1 MTVPLNIERRNKM
14 EKYYYYAFRCKGRF
28 GSGIRCENN
37 GCFSLAEIHKL
48 LLKNYKERCIVT
60 FWKEITYEEY
70 KEMSYYLEEEG

>member
-1 MTVPLNIERRNKM
+1 M

-48 LLKNYKERCIVT
+48 LLKNYKERCIVCLLYT
-60 FWKEITYEEY
+60 SDAADE
-70 KEMSYYLEEEG
+70 L

>member
-1 MTVPLNIERRNKM
+1 M

-48 LLKNYKERCIVT
+48 LLKNYKERCIAV
-60 FWKEITYEEY
+60 
-70 KEMSYYLEEEG
+70 SYTHLRAHET

>member
-1 MTVPLNIERRNKM
+1 M

-37 GCFSLAEIHKL
+37 GRFSLAEIHRS

-60 FWKEITYEEY
+60 FWKEIT
-70 KEMSYYLEEEG
+70 

>member
-1 MTVPLNIERRNKM
+1 M

-60 FWKEITYEEY
+60 CLLYTSDAADE
-70 KEMSYYLEEEG
+70 L